1 MEGVERC
8 VKGVDQVQYR
18 KVVDDHPLVQIVR
31 VAATVFWPSD
41 VGAAFHFPTQSYN
54 VIPPWE
60 FCLLCQDEAR
70 HVQTL
75 FDNYFILVSFL
86 KIQDYLIDSR

>member
-31 VAATVFWPSD
+31 VPPLCFGPATLVLPSI
-41 VGAAFHFPTQSYN
+41 FPHSH
-54 VIPPWE
+54 IMLFPMGI
-60 FCLLCQDEAR
+60 LLA
-70 HVQTL
+70 
-75 FDNYFILVSFL
+75 VS
-86 KIQDYLIDSR
+86 